1 MSETFDLHQQITDQI
16 IRALE
21 TSTDDFVMPWH
32 RAAAT
37 GHPVNAT
44 SQRRYNGIN
53 AISLWV
59 ASTLRQVLHHG
70 VPRQACIHGCLLVSV
85 ISCTSSR

>member
-1 MSETFDLHQQITDQI
+1 MSEIFDLHQQITDQI

-21 TSTDDFVMPWH
+21 TTKDDFVMPWH

-44 SQRRYNGIN
+44 SRRRYNGIN

-59 ASTLRQVLHHG
+59 AAMNVGYAPRNGPHSSNGAIPGRQSARARG
-70 VPRQACIHGCLLVSV
+70 PR
-85 ISCTSSR
+85 